1 MTFSLLITHRVHL
14 HLTYFQSAKLTGAN
28 LQGANLEGAN
38 LKVNIAKY
46 FHHETLYFKK
56 NNEPILSFLQLLF

>member
-1 MTFSLLITHRVHL
+1 MTLSLLISHHVHL
-14 HLTYFQSAKLTGAN
+14 HLTYFQSAKLSGAN

-46 FHHETLYFKK
+46 FHHETIYCQK
-56 NNEPILSFLQLLF
+56 NNDLILSFLRRLF